1 MEIGDF
7 LRARRARIQP
17 TDVGLPA
24 GGRRRVPGLRREEL
38 AQLAGVSVDYYTR
51 LEQGRSPSVSDA
63 ILDAIARVLR
73 LTDAES
79 AHLRRLARPARAATR
94 TRRPRAQAV
103 RPEVTRLLEMMR
115 DVPAFIL
122 GRRMDVLAL
131 NPLGA
136 AVTGF
141 SADASPNAARHTFLD
156 PSGRDFYPEWN
167 SVAEETV
174 AYLRLD
180 AGRHPDDPAL
190 AALVGELSMRSPEFR
205 TLWARQDV
213 REKTGGRK
221 LIRHPLVGDLDL
233 RYETLALTGDDDQL
247 LVTYTARAGS
257 PTEEALR
264 QLASWSL
271 VEVAGG
277 QVLEGP

>member
-1 MEIGDF
+1 MEIGEF

-17 TDVGLPA
+17 SDVGLPA

-51 LEQGRSPSVSDA
+51 LEQGRTPTVSDA
-63 ILDAIARVLR
+63 VLDAIARALR
-73 LTDAES
+73 LTAAES
-79 AHLRRLARPARAATR
+79 AHLRRLVRPARTTR
-94 TRRPRAQAV
+94 TPRARAQTV
-103 RPEVTRLLEMMR
+103 RPELRRLLEMMR
-115 DVPAFIL
+115 DVPAFVL

-141 SADASPNAARHTFLD
+141 SPDASPNTARHTFLD
-156 PSGRDFYPEWN
+156 PTARDFYPEWDR
-167 SVAEETV
+167 VAEETV

-190 AALVGELSMRSPEFR
+190 AALVGELSMRSQEFR

-213 REKTGGRK
+213 REKTSGRK

-233 RYETLALTGDDDQL
+233 RYETLAVHSDEDQL
-247 LVTYTARAGS
+247 LVTYTAEAGS
-257 PTEEALR
+257 PTETALR
-264 QLASWSL
+264 QLADWSL
-271 VEVAGG
+271 VEAAGRE
-277 QVLEGP
+277 VLEGP

>member
-1 MEIGDF
+1 MEIGEF

-17 TDVGLPA
+17 ADVGLPP

-63 ILDAIARVLR
+63 VLDAIARVLA
-73 LTDAES
+73 LTDDER
-79 AHLRRLARPARAATR
+79 AHLRRLVRPARQGR
-94 TRRPRAQAV
+94 TRAQTV
-103 RPEVTRLLEMMR
+103 RPDVLRLLAVMR
-115 DVPAFIL
+115 DVPAFVL

-141 SADASPNAARHTFLD
+141 SQDASPNAARHTFLD
-156 PSGRDFYPEWN
+156 PAARDFYPEWRK
-167 SVAEETV
+167 VAAETV

-180 AGRHPDDPAL
+180 AGRHPDDPKL
-190 AALVGELSMRSPEFR
+190 AALVGELSMRSEEFR

-213 REKTGGRK
+213 REKTHGRK
-221 LIRHPLVGDLDL
+221 LIRHPLVGDLGL
-233 RYETLALTGDDDQL
+233 RYESLALTGDADQL
-247 LVTYTARAGS
+247 LITYTAEAGS
-257 PTEEALR
+257 PTEDALR
-264 QLASWSL
+264 QLAGWSL